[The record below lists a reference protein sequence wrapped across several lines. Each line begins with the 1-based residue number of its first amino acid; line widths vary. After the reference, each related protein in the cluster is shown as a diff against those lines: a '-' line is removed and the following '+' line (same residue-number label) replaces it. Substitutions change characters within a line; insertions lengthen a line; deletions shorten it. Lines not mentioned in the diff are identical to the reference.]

1 MILFHSN
8 QNGIMAK
15 LHFSHHYDTINYKS
29 KHFMVGGIMDN
40 YQIFISYRR
49 DGGEGLAGRIA
60 DRLSSQGYCVF
71 YDVESMRSGTF
82 NTQIF
87 EAIDKCQDV
96 VLILPPNALDRC
108 VNPDDWV
115 RQEILYSIS
124 HNKNII
130 PVMMR
135 NFTFPDVLPPELA
148 AIRYMEGVVASNEY
162 FDAVMEKITSML
174 KSKQAHKKIVDEILY
189 ITKQNNWTHS
199 VQTTPS
205 GSVVINYARINMKN
219 LPKLNLCIFVLD
231 ESWITII
238 GRRIRKVTDADFPK
252 VYELLCKINF
262 YSAFAKFYIA
272 TYDDGDYIE
281 ANYVV
286 YHDIANQA
294 GVCIKMLDE
303 IARAVDKYYP
313 DILEALG

>member
-1 MILFHSN
+1 
-8 QNGIMAK
+8 
-15 LHFSHHYDTINYKS
+15 
-29 KHFMVGGIMDN
+29 MDN

-96 VLILPPNALDRC
+96 LLILPPNALDRC
-108 VNPDDWV
+108 ANADDWV

-148 AIRYMEGVVASNEY
+148 AIRYMEGVAASSEY
-162 FDAVMEKITSML
+162 FDAVMQKIISML

-189 ITKQNNWTHS
+189 ITKQYGWNHD

-205 GSVVINYARINMKN
+205 GSVVINYSSVNMKN
-219 LPKLNLCIFVLD
+219 LPKLNLCIFVMD
-231 ESWITII
+231 ERWITII
-238 GRRIRKVTDADFPK
+238 GRRIKKVAEADFPK
-252 VYELLCKINF
+252 VYQLLHKINLK
-262 YSAFAKFYIA
+262 SAFAKFHIT
-272 TYDDGDYIE
+272 TYDDGSFIE
-281 ANYVV
+281 ADYVL
-286 YHDIANQA
+286 YPDIANQA
-294 GVCIKMLDE
+294 GICIKMIDE
-303 IARAVDKYYP
+303 ITNAVDHCYP
-313 DILEALG
+313 DIIDALD

>member
-1 MILFHSN
+1 ME
-8 QNGIMAK
+8 
-15 LHFSHHYDTINYKS
+15 
-29 KHFMVGGIMDN
+29 N

-82 NTQIF
+82 NTQLF

-96 VLILPPNALDRC
+96 LLILPPNALDRC
-108 VNPDDWV
+108 TNPDDWV

-135 NFTFPDVLPPELA
+135 NFTFPNVLPPELA

-162 FDAVMEKITSML
+162 FDAVMQKIVSML
-174 KSKQAHKKIVDEILY
+174 ISKQVHKKIVDEILY
-189 ITKQNNWTHS
+189 ISKQNNWPHS

-205 GSVVINYARINMKN
+205 GSVVINYSSINMKN

-231 ESWITII
+231 ERWITII
-238 GRRIRKVTDADFPK
+238 GRKIKGITEADFPK
-252 VYELLCKINF
+252 VYELLYRINSK
-262 YSAFAKFYIA
+262 SAFVKFSIS
-272 TYDDGDYIE
+272 TYDDAMYIE

-286 YHDIANQA
+286 YPDIANQA
-294 GVCIKMLDE
+294 GVCIKMIDE
-303 IARAVDKYYP
+303 ITNAVDRYYP
-313 DILEALG
+313 DIMETLG

>member
-1 MILFHSN
+1 ME
-8 QNGIMAK
+8 
-15 LHFSHHYDTINYKS
+15 
-29 KHFMVGGIMDN
+29 N

-82 NTQIF
+82 NTQLF

-96 VLILPPNALDRC
+96 LLILPPNALDRC
-108 VNPDDWV
+108 ANPDDWV

-135 NFTFPDVLPPELA
+135 NFTFPNVLPPELS

-162 FDAVMEKITSML
+162 FDAVMQKIVSML
-174 KSKQAHKKIVDEILY
+174 ISKQGHKKIVDEILY
-189 ITKQNNWTHS
+189 ISKQNNWTHS

-205 GSVVINYARINMKN
+205 GSVVINYSSINMKN
-219 LPKLNLCIFVLD
+219 LPNLNLCIFVLD
-231 ESWITII
+231 ERWITII
-238 GRRIRKVTDADFPK
+238 GRKIKEITEADFPK
-252 VYELLCKINF
+252 VYELLYRINSK
-262 YSAFAKFYIA
+262 SAFVKFSIS
-272 TYDDGDYIE
+272 TYDDAMYIE

-286 YHDIANQA
+286 YPGIANQA
-294 GVCIKMLDE
+294 GVCIKMIDE
-303 IARAVDKYYP
+303 ITNAVDRYYP
-313 DILEALG
+313 DIMETLG